1 MTNHEKH
8 IMMWDELAETGS
20 PYKQFTRVHI
30 CYPSTRTCYACVEAN
45 NKRTC
50 YACVEA
56 KNNCEYCPIDWG
68 TSCCEDKGSPY
79 TKWFFAETT
88 KTRKKY
94 AAIIRDL
101 VWRER

>member
-8 IMMWDELAETGS
+8 IMMWDELAITGS
-20 PYKQFTRVHI
+20 GDKGSTKAHAL
-30 CYPSTRTCYACVEAN
+30 YPTISACYACA
-45 NKRTC
+45 
-50 YACVEA
+50 EA
-56 KNNCEYCPIDWG
+56 KERGDCDDCPIDWG
-68 TSCCEDKGSPY
+68 AEKCDECGSPFY
-79 TKWFFAETT
+79 EWAFAKTI